1 MNISVLLCA
10 CVIMWKWK
18 AAASKKKLNSCAY
31 CVCVFV
37 CEFLTACILLY
48 VCVWYANYHT
58 TTLAGLKTRERENH
72 HMWVNIRWM
81 FLSSHTHT
89 HLIQR
94 YTKFTI
100 SRAVTQKRTQSSE
113 EDKQAS
119 ARQEPRSTTQ
129 STQTTDVSF
138 VPVVVCRVSYRRCRR
153 PFANTSQSRTH
164 HGQSARSLI
173 PSVLR
178 NTLRRVALFTVTHCA
193 RQQAFGRVV
202 VSYFALLG
210 TARVRLRCCCNPHTH
225 TSRGLSGI
233 IIKRASVCVCARGVN
248 GQSSSTE
255 ISARRQFFALLVWHG
270 NAPPSCI
277 RRRRCV
283 HQSSS
288 RSVVRISQSFVGAR
302 TWCGRYFFV
311 GKNHFSPP
319 RCSGI
324 VVVVVNRV
332 DIAQPHT
339 PTQHSQW
346 PCVYVN
352 RVFSLLSL
360 SPSVVAMNAMFCC
373 VHANANAKWW
383 MNNTHTH
390 KLTESAHK

>member
-1 MNISVLLCA
+1 
-10 CVIMWKWK
+10 
-18 AAASKKKLNSCAY
+18 
-31 CVCVFV
+31 
-37 CEFLTACILLY
+37 
-48 VCVWYANYHT
+48 
-58 TTLAGLKTRERENH
+58 
-72 HMWVNIRWM
+72 M

-89 HLIQR
+89 QLIPR

-119 ARQEPRSTTQ
+119 ARQEPTRSTTQ

-225 TSRGLSGI
+225 THCADYRELSSN
-233 IIKRASVCVCARGVN
+233 AQVCVCARCKW
-248 GQSSSTE
+248 TE
-255 ISARRQFFALLVWHG
+255 QQHRDQC
-270 NAPPSCI
+270 APPVFRPS
-277 RRRRCV
+277 RLAWQRTAVV
-283 HQSSS
+283 HKEAPL
-288 RSVVRISQSFVGAR
+288 R
-302 TWCGRYFFV
+302 
-311 GKNHFSPP
+311 PP
-319 RCSGI
+319 
-324 VVVVVNRV
+324 VVV
-332 DIAQPHT
+332 A
-339 PTQHSQW
+339 
-346 PCVYVN
+346 
-352 RVFSLLSL
+352 
-360 SPSVVAMNAMFCC
+360 
-373 VHANANAKWW
+373 
-383 MNNTHTH
+383 
-390 KLTESAHK
+390 